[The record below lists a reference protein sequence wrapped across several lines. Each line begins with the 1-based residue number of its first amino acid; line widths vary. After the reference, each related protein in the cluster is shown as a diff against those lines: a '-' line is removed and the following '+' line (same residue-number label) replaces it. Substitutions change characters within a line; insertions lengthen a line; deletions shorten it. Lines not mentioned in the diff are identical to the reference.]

1 MEIYLIVG
9 GLVAGTLAGLLGIGG
24 GVIMVPLLVSLGFQ
38 PVVAVGT
45 STVAIIITA
54 VAGTVQNVRMGY
66 WQLSKILALGIPAA
80 STAPLGSYVAAKLPG
95 QWLLLAFGTMLL
107 ANIYLMQL
115 RVNLQDSPGPHL
127 KQADDPGSSI
137 KSETHLLTRFGAVTF
152 IGGIAGLMAGLFGI
166 GGGVIMVSLQVLLL
180 GDTIKTAIQTSLA
193 VIIITAVS
201 AAIGHGAQGN
211 IAVMP
216 GIILG
221 LGGVLAT
228 QFSTRLL
235 PRLPNQMVILL
246 FNGFMLVMSGYIY
259 YQALNLS

>member
-54 VAGTVQNVRMGY
+54 VAGTVQNARMGY
-66 WQLSKILALGIPAA
+66 WQLNKILSLGIPAA
-80 STAPLGSYVAAKLPG
+80 FTAPLGSYLAAQLPDK
-95 QWLLLAFGTMLL
+95 WLLIAFAIMLL
-107 ANIYLMQL
+107 VNIYLMQL
-115 RVNLQDSPGPHL
+115 RANLKESPETSFNQSEDQATPVNSQTNLLQ
-127 KQADDPGSSI
+127 
-137 KSETHLLTRFGAVTF
+137 RFGAVMF

-180 GDTIKTAIQTSLA
+180 GDTIKAAIQTSLA
-193 VIIITAVS
+193 VIMITAVS
-201 AAIGHGAQGN
+201 AVIAHGVQGN
-211 IAVMP
+211 VAVMP

-235 PRLPNQMVILL
+235 PRLPNQVVILL
-246 FNGFMLVMSGYIY
+246 FNVFMLVMSGYIY
-259 YQALNLS
+259 YQALNLP